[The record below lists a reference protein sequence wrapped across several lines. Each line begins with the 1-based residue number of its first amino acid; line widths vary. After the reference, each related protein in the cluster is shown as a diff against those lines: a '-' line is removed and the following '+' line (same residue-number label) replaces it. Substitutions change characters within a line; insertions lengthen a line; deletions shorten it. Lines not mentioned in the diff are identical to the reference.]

1 MSTPRQETLDLV
13 RTLIGFDTVSRNP
26 NLGLIE
32 WTRDYL
38 RRLGVEAR
46 LTHDPD
52 GTKANLFATLGE
64 ERSGGL
70 VLCGHTDVVPVDGQ
84 PWETDPFRAEL
95 RGDRIYGRG
104 SCDMKSFIACVLAAV
119 PRFLQ
124 SGLTQPLHLAFTYDE
139 EVGSVGVTSMIHD
152 LRRIGLQPA
161 GCIVG
166 EPTSMQVMTGHKGIR
181 MYRCRVRG
189 LEAHSS
195 LAPYAVNAIEYA
207 AELVT
212 FVREL
217 AAEAQASGPR
227 DETYSVPFTTLQTG
241 MIAGGTAPNIVPRD
255 CEFRFDLRYLPDT
268 DADGIFSRVQ
278 TFAEDKLV
286 PRMRAVA
293 AQTGIEFDLVAEAP
307 ALEIRDEHPLA
318 RLAARLTGNEVTGRV
333 GFATDG
339 GHFHDAGVPTV
350 VVGPGSIEQAHK
362 PNEFITLDQIARCE
376 EFLMRLNAALQKE
389 PAV

>member
-1 MSTPRQETLDLV
+1 MSTPQQAIDLV
-13 RTLIGFDTVSRNP
+13 RTLIGFDTVSRNS

-38 RRLGVEAR
+38 RNLGLEPR
-46 LTHDPD
+46 LTYDPD
-52 GTKANLFATLGE
+52 GSKANLFATLGE

-84 PWETDPFRAEL
+84 PWDTDPFKAEL
-95 RGDRIYGRG
+95 RDDRIYGRG
-104 SCDMKSFIACVLAAV
+104 SCDMKGFIACVLAAL

-124 SGLTQPLHLAFTYDE
+124 GSLKQPLHLAFTYDE
-139 EVGSVGVTSMIHD
+139 EVGSVGVTSMIRD
-152 LRRIGLQPA
+152 LRQIGLRPA

-195 LAPYAVNAIEYA
+195 LAPHAVNAIEYA

-227 DETYSVPFTTLQTG
+227 DESYTVPFSTLQTG

-255 CEFRFDLRYLPDT
+255 CEFHFDLRYLPHT
-268 DADGIFSRVQ
+268 DADAIYATIQ
-278 TFAEDKLV
+278 DFAQSKLV
-286 PRMRAVA
+286 PKMRAVA
-293 AQTGIEFDLVAEAP
+293 AQTGIEFDLVAQAP
-307 ALEIRDEHPLA
+307 ALETGDQQPIA
-318 RLAARLTGNEVTGRV
+318 RLAARLAGNQVTGRV

-339 GHFHDAGVPTV
+339 GHFHEAGVPTV

-376 EFLMRLNAALQKE
+376 EFLMRLNTSLQQA
-389 PAV
+389 PVL